1 MMRSESKRS
10 STRKIVSPRA
20 IERRSESW
28 KFTLLPVVHA
38 KDGQEGLLRDLD
50 GTDPLHPLLAF
61 FLLLEELALAGDV
74 AAVALGQ
81 HVLAHR
87 PDRLAADD
95 MRADCRLDRHFE
107 HLPRDQL
114 LELLDQ
120 RLPDPEGLG
129 PMDDPGEGGHRLAA
143 DHDVELHQF
152 AGPIAQVRV
161 VEAGIA

>member
-10 STRKIVSPRA
+10 STRKIVRPSA
-20 IERRSESW
+20 IERRRESW

-50 GTDPLHPLLAF
+50 GTDPLHALLAF
-61 FLLLEELALAGDV
+61 LLLLEELALARDV
-74 AAVALGQ
+74 AAVALGE

-107 HLPRDQL
+107 HLSRDQL
-114 LELLDQ
+114 LELFHQ
-120 RLPDPEGLG
+120 RLPNPEGIG
-129 PMDDPGEGGHRLAA
+129 PMDDQGERVDRLAA
-143 DHDVELHQF
+143 DHDVEL
-152 AGPIAQVRV
+152 
-161 VEAGIA
+161 

>member
-1 MMRSESKRS
+1 TRRS
-10 STRKIVSPRA
+10 SGMIVTQVA

-61 FLLLEELALAGDV
+61 LLLLEELPLPGDV

-120 RLPDPEGLG
+120 RLSNPARIGRMDHEG
-129 PMDDPGEGGHRLAA
+129 AA
-143 DHDVELHQF
+143 L
-152 AGPIAQVRV
+152 
-161 VEAGIA
+161 